1 MRHLWTRFTLLRL
14 CCALIS
20 LLMLSGCVVVPTIPV
35 GELVTAAADGIATV
49 TSAASSGNSG
59 APFEYVRPYLSLKE
73 VCIDW
78 NEVVAVPDFVPSL
91 QLLLKRYGVES
102 RVYSPGTAPTG
113 CAELT
118 YTASRKWERRYG
130 RDEDSSYLASAS
142 LTLRRNGQLLG
153 SATYEAGNFGFDKWK
168 NTGAKLAPVVDT
180 LLAGN

>member
-1 MRHLWTRFTLLRL
+1 MRFY
-14 CCALIS
+14 ALAQWCS
-20 LLMLSGCVVVPTIPV
+20 VLSLLLMLTGCIVVPTIPV
-35 GELVTAAADGIATV
+35 GELVAATADGIATV
-49 TSAASSGNSG
+49 TSAASGGGSNQ
-59 APFEYVRPYLSLKE
+59 PFEYTRPYLSLKE

-78 NEVVAVPDFVPSL
+78 NEVVAVPDFVPSV

-102 RVYSPGTAPTG
+102 RVYSPGTAPIG

-118 YTASRKWERRYG
+118 YTATRKWERRFG
-130 RDEDSSYLASAS
+130 RDEDSSYMASAS

-153 SATYEAGNFGFDKWK
+153 SASYESGNYGFDKWK